1 MQLPEI
7 LAGPILR
14 HVSTQQVVVWLV
26 CSTAARVHWCLTVD
40 NDETDTAGQPGGSG
54 VFEPLHRECVQ
65 LGKHAYLHC
74 LSLQP
79 ARELPVDCRIGYD
92 IGIETGNS
100 KDSDAKDSDTKDAD
114 TRAVRWLADTVPD
127 LCYEGRETPFFFIKS
142 RVDQVL
148 HGSCRKPHF
157 DGIDGLLAVDDLLA
171 QADSV
176 EAQPAM
182 LLCTGDQVYTD
193 DVAGPLLSA
202 ITQVIRL
209 LGLHEESL
217 PGYSDNFGSAALL
230 QDPQYYHRSQ
240 LLPDAKSSSDACT
253 VLFTG
258 ARKPIFTSI
267 SAENHLLTLSEV
279 IAQYLLCWSP
289 ALWDHVNFTTPPES
303 LSEKQ
308 LQSYQGHIPILQRFN
323 AGLWRVRRAFAHIPT
338 YMIFDDHDIT
348 DDWNISKDWEQSA
361 YENPLARRVIGN
373 ALIGYFLCQGWGN
386 APERFDASIVD
397 DLRSLYSGGSDGVQ
411 DALIDRLLKLETWD
425 YVIDTSPRV
434 VVLDTRTQRWFS
446 EITPKWPSGL
456 MDWES
461 LAEAQQ
467 NLVGQPA
474 VILVSSAPIFGV
486 KLIEVIQRVMTWFS
500 LALMV
505 DAENWMAHPGSASA
519 ILNIFRHRRTPQNFV
534 ILSGDVHYAFTFDVL
549 LRRVENGP
557 KIWQIT
563 SSGLLNSFPSR
574 LLRIFDR
581 LNRWLFASRSPLNWL
596 TRRRR
601 MRIRQRRPGNYSER
615 YRHQRLV
622 NGCGVG
628 RVFLDAE
635 GKPTRIEQVLAT
647 GEAVEFVAGYE
658 SDWVH

>member
-14 HVSTQQVVVWLV
+14 HVSAQKVVVWLA
-26 CSTAARVHWCLTVD
+26 CSTDARVHWRLSVD
-40 NDETDTAGQPGGSG
+40 DSESESGG
-54 VFEPLHRECVQ
+54 VFESQHRDCVR
-65 LGKHAYLHC
+65 LGERAYLHC

-79 ARELPVDCRIGYD
+79 ASDLPVDCHIGYD
-92 IGIETGNS
+92 IGIEAGYAN
-100 KDSDAKDSDTKDAD
+100 DIAD
-114 TRAVRWLADTVPD
+114 GAVRWLADTLPD
-127 LCYEGRETPFFFIKS
+127 LCYEGRKTPFFVIKS

-176 EAQPAM
+176 EERPAM

-209 LGLHEESL
+209 LGLYEESL
-217 PGYSDNFGSAALL
+217 PGFSNDFGSASLL

-240 LLPDAKSSSDACT
+240 LLPDAKSGGDART

-267 SAENHLLTLSEV
+267 SAENHLLTLGEV

-289 ALWDHVNFTTPPES
+289 ALWDHIDFTTPPGG
-303 LSEKQ
+303 LTKKQ
-308 LQSYQGHIPILQRFN
+308 LQSYQAHIPILRRFN
-323 AGLWRVRRAFAHIPT
+323 SGLRRVRRAFAHIPT

-397 DLRSLYSGGSDGVQ
+397 DLRCLHGGDSDGVQ
-411 DALIDRLLKLETWD
+411 DALINRLLKLETWD

-446 EITPKWPSGL
+446 DITPKWPSGL

-574 LLRIFDR
+574 LLKTFDR

-601 MRIRQRRPGNYSER
+601 MRIRQRRPGDYSER

-628 RVFLDAE
+628 RVYLDAD
-635 GKPTRIEQVLAT
+635 GKPVKIEQVLAT
-647 GEAVEFVAGYE
+647 GEAVEFVAGYD